1 MHRDAG
7 GDGLLTGGPAD
18 DDRDVL
24 GGVAGDATGDAL
36 GLVAVTERGDDDE
49 VSGLGEREDAFEGM
63 LEEATAG
70 ERHERLRFR
79 VPEPGAAAG
88 GDDDDGEGGRAHATE
103 RIRHR
108 C

>member
-1 MHRDAG
+1 MRSEASPRAALEAKEYG
-7 GDGLLTGGPAD
+7 A
-18 DDRDVL
+18 VAAL
-24 GGVAGDATGDAL
+24 GGVTGGASGNAV
-36 GLVAVTERGDDDE
+36 GLVTVTERGDDDE
-49 VSGLGEREDAFEGM
+49 VSGLGQREDAFEGM
-63 LEEATAG
+63 LKEATAG
-70 ERHERLRFR
+70 ERHERLRFG